1 MQHDTDTSA
10 ISKHKQYQYFWLGS
24 SHVFIC
30 LSIVHT
36 LMPISVVMTAVRSG
50 HKVQKHTQEFYSC
63 LSVFTRVAWLYFRF
77 IWSLGPPLKLSRVW
91 LEVFLW
97 CIFSADL
104 GVMLP
109 GIKTEG
115 GLSQTQPTLQS
126 GLSYSP
132 GFTTP
137 QPGQT
142 AYSPYQMPG
151 NHDRIYPMNDQLT
164 PDG

>member
-1 MQHDTDTSA
+1 MS
-10 ISKHKQYQYFWLGS
+10 
-24 SHVFIC
+24 
-30 LSIVHT
+30 
-36 LMPISVVMTAVRSG
+36 
-50 HKVQKHTQEFYSC
+50 
-63 LSVFTRVAWLYFRF
+63 
-77 IWSLGPPLKLSRVW
+77 
-91 LEVFLW
+91 
-97 CIFSADL
+97 DL

-115 GLSQTQPTLQS
+115 GLTQSQSPLQT

-151 NHDRIYPMNDQLT
+151 QCEMRRNIERPVVFLQQQQQQPM
-164 PDG
+164 

>member
-1 MQHDTDTSA
+1 M
-10 ISKHKQYQYFWLGS
+10 
-24 SHVFIC
+24 
-30 LSIVHT
+30 
-36 LMPISVVMTAVRSG
+36 
-50 HKVQKHTQEFYSC
+50 
-63 LSVFTRVAWLYFRF
+63 
-77 IWSLGPPLKLSRVW
+77 
-91 LEVFLW
+91 
-97 CIFSADL
+97 ADL

-115 GLSQTQPTLQS
+115 GLTQSQSPLQT

-151 NHDRIYPMNDQLT
+151 QRETRGNILRPVAFLRENEKKKKIENPPVQE
-164 PDG
+164 G